1 MSGGKGPSNPILRG
15 LIRKLRRKGR
25 EFDANIWL
33 DLADRLARSNRKRTE
48 VNLSQLDRYTEKGE
62 TAIVPGKVLGSGK
75 LTHPLSVAAFNFSS
89 RARRRIQKAD
99 GETLTITEL
108 LDKNPDGSNITIIE

>member
-33 DLADRLARSNRKRTE
+33 DLADRLARSNRKRSE

-75 LTHPLSVAAFNFSS
+75 LTHPLSVAAFSFSS

-108 LDKNPDGSNITIIE
+108 LDKNPDGSNMTIIE